1 MLGPLDAADT
11 DEPNQLGLQP
21 PPPEWLVNALK
32 DLEKQY
38 SNGDKFEAVMKYS
51 YLDPVTEL
59 PLPVQNQPILP
70 EGVKYAWLPRI
81 RCLDCMNKLYTPG
94 PDMTAQKFE
103 AHLKFSGHR
112 EKVRQRL
119 SGAGPSVS

>member
-1 MLGPLDAADT
+1 M
-11 DEPNQLGLQP
+11 
-21 PPPEWLVNALK
+21 
-32 DLEKQY
+32 
-38 SNGDKFEAVMKYS
+38 FEAIMKYS

-59 PLPVQNQPILP
+59 PVQTHPVP

-81 RCLDCMNKLYTPG
+81 RCLDCTTKLYTPG

-112 EKVRQRL
+112 EKVRLRQAANTG
-119 SGAGPSVS
+119 SGSAASAS